1 MNNDTTTTHKSK
13 RPKTDIFDMTT
24 IEETL
29 PSSTQLE
36 IRELNDS
43 IKKLTSVLERYVAV
57 LIEKQ
62 EMQPSY
68 IS

>member
-1 MNNDTTTTHKSK
+1 MNTSTHKSK
-13 RPKTDIFDMTT
+13 RPKTDNFDMST

-29 PSSTQLE
+29 PSDTQLE
-36 IRELNDS
+36 LRELNAS

-62 EMQPSY
+62 ETQPSY

>member
-1 MNNDTTTTHKSK
+1 MDTSTHKSK
-13 RPKTDIFDMTT
+13 RPKLDCLDMTS

-29 PSSTQLE
+29 PTDTQQD
-36 IRELNDS
+36 IRELNAS

-62 EMQPSY
+62 ETQPSY

>member
-1 MNNDTTTTHKSK
+1 MDTSTHKSK
-13 RPKTDIFDMTT
+13 RPKTDHFDMTT

-29 PSSTQLE
+29 PSTTKLE
-36 IRELNDS
+36 LQELNAS
-43 IKKLTSVLERYVAV
+43 IKKLTSILEKYMSI

-62 EMQPSY
+62 ETQPSY

>member
-1 MNNDTTTTHKSK
+1 MDTSTHKSK
-13 RPKTDIFDMTT
+13 RPKIDNFDMST

-29 PSSTQLE
+29 PSDTQLE
-36 IRELNDS
+36 LRELNAS

-62 EMQPSY
+62 ETQPSY

>member
-1 MNNDTTTTHKSK
+1 MDKSTQKSK
-13 RPKTDIFDMTT
+13 RPKLDCLDMTS

-29 PSSTQLE
+29 PTDTQQD
-36 IRELNDS
+36 IRELNAS
-43 IKKLTSVLERYVAV
+43 IKKLTSVLEKYVAV

-62 EMQPSY
+62 ETQPSY